1 MVYCAIYQEIQALKE
16 EINTRNIILYLIGE
30 INMNILINLIA
41 SIVISAMVFYLL
53 LKRYLKKIDKI
64 TTEYLDEIKSITIN
78 KP

>member
-1 MVYCAIYQEIQALKE
+1 M
-16 EINTRNIILYLIGE
+16 RNIILYLIGE

-41 SIVISAMVFYLL
+41 SIVISAMVSYLL

-78 KP
+78 KL

>member
-1 MVYCAIYQEIQALKE
+1 
-16 EINTRNIILYLIGE
+16 
-30 INMNILINLIA
+30 MNILINLIA